1 MLKLQF
7 VDGSRES
14 IWLVEPRLRF
24 GRHSDNNVVIDQPAI
39 EDFHAE
45 IRLKDDELYLLN
57 LNPEFLVGI
66 NGKRVNKAVKIQEN
80 DIIQLGQIKLKV
92 VSPSADHKPKPE
104 KELIQE
110 NNEWGLQ
117 ATASWAAQSFY
128 PIEDTVIIG
137 RDEQCG
143 ITVPVSHLSRQHAQL
158 TVAGSYLLVK
168 DLDST
173 NGTFL
178 NGERITHGRAKPG
191 DKLRFDV
198 VNFTVTGPIDDADL
212 TIVRPGSANLAGTAA
227 AVSAK
232 PKAAQKPADR
242 PKPAA
247 KPESAPA
254 TQPSYAAATTAAPG
268 KNGIVLYTV
277 IGFVV
282 VFGALTAFF
291 FLK

>member
-7 VDGSRES
+7 IDGSRES

-24 GRHSDNNVVIDQPAI
+24 GKHADNNVVINQPAI

-57 LNPEFLVGI
+57 LKPEFLVGI
-66 NGKRVNKAVKIQEN
+66 NGKRVNKAVKIKE
-80 DIIQLGQIKLKV
+80 DDVIQLGQTKLKV
-92 VSPSADHKPKPE
+92 VSPAADQKPKVE
-104 KELIQE
+104 KQLIQE
-110 NNEWGLQ
+110 NIEWGLQ

-158 TVAGSYLLVK
+158 TVAGSYLLIK

-178 NGERITHGRAKPG
+178 NGERITQGRAKPG

-198 VNFTVTGPIDDADL
+198 VNFTVTGPVDDADL
-212 TIVRPGSANLAGTAA
+212 TIVRPGSGSVPKPASADTGTPKA
-227 AVSAK
+227 SAK
-232 PKAAQKPADR
+232 PASKPKLAD
-242 PKPAA
+242 
-247 KPESAPA
+247 KPEPTPA
-254 TQPSYAAATTAAPG
+254 TRSYATPVASDQS
-268 KNGIVLYTV
+268 KNGILLYTV